1 MKLVLKQIC
10 QVLNLALFLLALWV
24 GIHDQDYAQA
34 TFLLALVIVNEM
46 NLKN

>member
-1 MKLVLKQIC
+1 MKTVVKQIC
-10 QVLNLALFLLALWV
+10 QVVNFLVFLLAMWV

-34 TFLLALVIVNEM
+34 AFLMALVIVNEM

>member
-1 MKLVLKQIC
+1 MKTVAK
-10 QVLNLALFLLALWV
+10 VVGHTVNLLLFLLAMWL
-24 GIHDQDYAQA
+24 GLHDQDYAQA